1 MLPLSTGLRK
11 IKVNLHWLRSITNL
25 KSMSIEIGELRNL
38 QSVNSDQYDIF
49 TDLEV
54 YNGNPGNTGPLRTK
68 WEDSGRSN

>member
-1 MLPLSTGLRK
+1 
-11 IKVNLHWLRSITNL
+11 
-25 KSMSIEIGELRNL
+25 MSIEIGELRNL